1 MDGQRS
7 LKALLSPLD
16 GAQPGEAGF
25 LRRFT
30 WPKVTAI
37 RTLRHGADLA
47 IELSEE
53 ERAGVD

>member
-1 MDGQRS
+1 

-25 LRRFT
+25 LRRFAL
-30 WPKVTAI
+30 PKVVAI

-47 IELSEE
+47 LDGFEEDESDEL
-53 ERAGVD
+53 D